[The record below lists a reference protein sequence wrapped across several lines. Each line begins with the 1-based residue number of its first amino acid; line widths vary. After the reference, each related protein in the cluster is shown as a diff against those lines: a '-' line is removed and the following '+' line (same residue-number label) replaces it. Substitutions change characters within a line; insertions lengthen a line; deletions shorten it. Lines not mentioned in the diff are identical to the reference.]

1 MGSSLCFLLLFSG
14 LWTLSM
20 CVTRQFYLVNVNK
33 NWTEAQKYCRQNY
46 TDLATIESQEEMDV
60 LIALISQTSSSLYPW
75 IGLRQKVPPGNT
87 ITWVWSDGSIS
98 SYRDWM
104 PGEPNGGLV
113 EDCVQLYAKNQWN
126 DVSCSYPKPFVC
138 YKSDNATK
146 LQNDI
151 PLILINQIKTWWDA
165 LTYCRENHVD
175 LVSVHNETIQGWVN
189 IVLNY
194 ASTANVWIGLRHTC
208 AQNFWFWVSGFTV
221 CYQNWAPGNGT
232 GLEDC
237 TGGER
242 SGAIQSGSKQWIS
255 LSQNQKL
262 NFICTI

>member
-14 LWTLSM
+14 LWTLSL

-33 NWTEAQKYCRQNY
+33 TWTEAQKYCRENY
-46 TDLATIESQEEMDV
+46 TDLATIENQKEMNV
-60 LIALISQTSSSLYPW
+60 LIALVNQTSSHHW
-75 IGLRQKVPPGNT
+75 IGLYKQTVPPGKT
-87 ITWVWSDGSIS
+87 ITWVWSDGSKS
-98 SYRDWM
+98 SYRTWY
-104 PGEPNGGLV
+104 PGEPSNGLN
-113 EDCVQLYAKNQWN
+113 EDCVELWKNNQWN
-126 DVSCSYPKPFVC
+126 DASCSSIKPFVC
-138 YKSDNATK
+138 YKN
-146 LQNDI
+146 I
-151 PLILINQIKTWWDA
+151 PLILINQTKTWWDA